1 MLTVEVSIAI
11 MALEPYGVDVPTQID
26 VALAILPNVS
36 TLNLVTLLINLVRV
50 PLHVRAPVL
59 AWLRF

>member
-1 MLTVEVSIAI
+1 

-36 TLNLVTLLINLVRV
+36 TLNLVTLLIDLVRV